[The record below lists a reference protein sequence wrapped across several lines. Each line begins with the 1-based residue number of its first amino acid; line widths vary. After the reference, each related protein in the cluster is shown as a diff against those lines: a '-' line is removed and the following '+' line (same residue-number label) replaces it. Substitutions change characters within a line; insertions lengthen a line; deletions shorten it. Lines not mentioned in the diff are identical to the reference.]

1 MTTSRKRTFRKQIS
15 RNQLVP
21 QIAPRRI
28 ATLKRVMTAEL
39 SLEHNLQ
46 APPVAGQ
53 KNAGADPVVVVT
65 GVLRTRHLGPLEFG
79 LKIPVI
85 CPRIQRWLLR
95 GEVLLQNPSPLKW
108 SYQSGSPKAEPM
120 LRPLLELWC
129 RVQKL
134 AILDQHHPPP
144 LLR

>member
-1 MTTSRKRTFRKQIS
+1 
-15 RNQLVP
+15 
-21 QIAPRRI
+21 
-28 ATLKRVMTAEL
+28 MTAEL

-53 KNAGADPVVVVT
+53 KNVGADPVVVVT

-79 LKIPVI
+79 LKIP
-85 CPRIQRWLLR
+85 RIQRWLRR
-95 GEVLLQNPSPLKW
+95 GEVLHRSPTQLKW

-120 LRPLLELWC
+120 LRPLLGLWC

-134 AILDQHHPPP
+134 AILDQHHP
-144 LLR
+144 LSLHR